1 MKKTV
6 SLLLA
11 VLIAAVAMC
20 TFAMTAFAD
29 ETTTTTTASN
39 DDPVDV
45 RQTTTTTTAATTTTT
60 KATTTTTAA
69 TTTTT
74 TAPTTVTTTES
85 TAPTT
90 TEPTTEKTHVYDPSN
105 PAYEDQVDENKPT
118 TTTTTKKAT
127 TTKAPAKVDT
137 YIPSTGSE
145 VVVPAIALL
154 ALAAGTVA
162 VIKTKKED

>member
-29 ETTTTTTASN
+29 ETTTTTTTVAN

-45 RQTTTTTTAATTTTT
+45 RQTTTTTTTTTTT
-60 KATTTTTAA
+60 KATTTTT
-69 TTTTT
+69 
-74 TAPTTVTTTES
+74 TAPTTTSTTES

-90 TEPTTEKTHVYDPSN
+90 TAPTTEKTHVYDPSN